1 MKIVVI
7 SDVHGRD
14 LWKKQVEEEA
24 DLYIFLGDY
33 FDSFDI
39 PHEIQISNFLDIK
52 KFYEDNKDKVILL
65 AGNHCLSE
73 DTEVLTEDGF
83 KTIQDYNNNP
93 NKIATYNNITGYIE
107 YQYPSNIIFKDYDG
121 EMYLF
126 ESNNVSMLMTPEH
139 RILGEL
145 QNGTNNG
152 YIFKKAK
159 DFNIESKSSLK
170 IPTAGNNKNKEY
182 DIIDDEI
189 DLVAWILSDGSLRK
203 GARGTSYAIHQSKE
217 NNIEIIE
224 NLLNRLNVKFSKQI
238 RDRKISHICGVKL
251 KSCKK
256 SVTFNIPQGSIL
268 ENLIQG
274 DRYDFPK
281 WLRKL
286 SRRQFDIFLNTYIK
300 ADGYTKNQNA
310 AIHGNYQALT
320 FIQELCTLNNI
331 RSFIKKTTRGH
342 YVLNVA
348 LDRNSV
354 EFNIKKYSSIIN
366 YTGKVFCFTLPNGTF
381 IARRNGKVFITG
393 NCLSYITSNCACS
406 GFNYTFYH
414 TINNILRPMYLNGD
428 LKACKVIDNYLFV
441 HAGVSK
447 TWCDLYDIDL
457 DNLEESIND
466 LFKREIFAF
475 CFQHSY
481 FNTIGGMN
489 YKYRSDSYG
498 ENFWQ
503 SPFWIRPNSLLK
515 SKIDN
520 YIQVVGHT
528 AHEKHTFKE
537 GVWFTDTQEFI
548 NEPLIL
554 EI

>member
-7 SDVHGRD
+7 ADIHGRD

-33 FDSFDI
+33 FDSFNI

-52 KFYEDNKDKVILL
+52 KFYEDNKDKVVLL
-65 AGNHCLSE
+65 AGNHCLS
-73 DTEVLTEDGF
+73 
-83 KTIQDYNNNP
+83 
-93 NKIATYNNITGYIE
+93 
-107 YQYPSNIIFKDYDG
+107 
-121 EMYLF
+121 
-126 ESNNVSMLMTPEH
+126 
-139 RILGEL
+139 
-145 QNGTNNG
+145 
-152 YIFKKAK
+152 
-159 DFNIESKSSLK
+159 
-170 IPTAGNNKNKEY
+170 
-182 DIIDDEI
+182 
-189 DLVAWILSDGSLRK
+189 
-203 GARGTSYAIHQSKE
+203 
-217 NNIEIIE
+217 
-224 NLLNRLNVKFSKQI
+224 
-238 RDRKISHICGVKL
+238 
-251 KSCKK
+251 
-256 SVTFNIPQGSIL
+256 
-268 ENLIQG
+268 
-274 DRYDFPK
+274 
-281 WLRKL
+281 
-286 SRRQFDIFLNTYIK
+286 
-300 ADGYTKNQNA
+300 
-310 AIHGNYQALT
+310 
-320 FIQELCTLNNI
+320 
-331 RSFIKKTTRGH
+331 
-342 YVLNVA
+342 
-348 LDRNSV
+348 
-354 EFNIKKYSSIIN
+354 
-366 YTGKVFCFTLPNGTF
+366 
-381 IARRNGKVFITG
+381 
-393 NCLSYITSNCACS
+393 YITSSCACS

-414 TINNILRPMYLNGD
+414 TINHILKPMYLNGD
-428 LKACKVIDNYLFV
+428 LKACKVINNYLFV

-481 FNTIGGMN
+481 FNTIRGMN

-503 SPFWIRPNSLLK
+503 SPFWIRPNSLLE